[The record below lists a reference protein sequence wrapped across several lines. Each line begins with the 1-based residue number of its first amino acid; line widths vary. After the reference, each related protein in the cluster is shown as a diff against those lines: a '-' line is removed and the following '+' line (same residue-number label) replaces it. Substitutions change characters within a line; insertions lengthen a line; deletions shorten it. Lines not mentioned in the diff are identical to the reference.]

1 MSKKMI
7 IEQFAEEIKKAAENE
22 DLVTARNQVRRV
34 ADKWMHEADQMLED
48 KESRVIYVASVI
60 AAILFGIMIGL
71 FL

>member
-34 ADKWMHEADQMLED
+34 ADKWMFEADQMLED
-48 KESRVIYVASVI
+48 KESRVIYVASVV

>member
-34 ADKWMHEADQMLED
+34 ADRWMHEADQMLED

-60 AAILFGIMIGL
+60 AAILFGIMVGL
-71 FL
+71 LL